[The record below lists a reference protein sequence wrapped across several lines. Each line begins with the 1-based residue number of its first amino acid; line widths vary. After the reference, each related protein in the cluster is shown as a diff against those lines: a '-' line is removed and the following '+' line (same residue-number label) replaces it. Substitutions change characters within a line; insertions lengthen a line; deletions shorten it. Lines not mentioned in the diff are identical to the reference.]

1 MSCYNVAHY
10 KYIKCLRIIHYMWKS
25 IIKVP
30 RNLIYYSN
38 YISLIKSFKRLK
50 KFIIFNIVLINN
62 KFLFWWKFSVT
73 WYISCHITWVNL
85 ILLFH
90 YLFYCSISM
99 VLVKSHFNLQM
110 ILYWPM
116 RCTVILLVYAC
127 VCVFTCKHGMLT

>member
-73 WYISCHITWVNL
+73 WYASCHITWVNL

-116 RCTVILLVYAC
+116 CCTVILLVYAC
-127 VCVFTCKHGMLT
+127 VCVCLHVNMAC